1 MESIVEAF
9 FTLLFQIIRFFLHI
23 IFEVIIEGLIRGTGY
38 CVVSAYR
45 LRRHVDI
52 ESTEVFIVGFITWG
66 MVIFLAI
73 YFFLL
78 I

>member
-1 MESIVEAF
+1 MKSILEAF

>member
-1 MESIVEAF
+1 MESIFEAF
-9 FTLLFQIIRFFLHI
+9 FNLLFQIIRFFLHI

>member
-1 MESIVEAF
+1 MESIFEAF

-45 LRRHVDI
+45 LIRHVDI

>member
-1 MESIVEAF
+1 MESILEAF

>member
-1 MESIVEAF
+1 MESILEAF
-9 FTLLFQIIRFFLHI
+9 FNLLFQIIRFFLHI

-52 ESTEVFIVGFITWG
+52 ESTEVLIVGFITWG

-73 YFFLL
+73 YFFLM

>member
-1 MESIVEAF
+1 MESIFEAF

-38 CVVSAYR
+38 YVVSAYR

>member
-1 MESIVEAF
+1 MESIFEAF
-9 FTLLFQIIRFFLHI
+9 FTLLFQISRFLQHI

-66 MVIFLAI
+66 VVISLCI
-73 YFFLL
+73 YWFFLR
-78 I
+78 

>member
-1 MESIVEAF
+1 MESIFEAF

-52 ESTEVFIVGFITWG
+52 ESTEVLIVGFTTWG

>member
-1 MESIVEAF
+1 MESIFEAF
-9 FTLLFQIIRFFLHI
+9 FTLLFQIIRFFLYI

-73 YFFLL
+73 YYFLL

>member
-1 MESIVEAF
+1 MESIFEAF
-9 FTLLFQIIRFFLHI
+9 FTLLFQIIRFFLYI

-52 ESTEVFIVGFITWG
+52 ESTEVLIVGFITWG

-73 YFFLL
+73 YYFLL

>member
-1 MESIVEAF
+1 MESIFEAF
-9 FTLLFQIIRFFLHI
+9 FTLIVQIIRFFLHI

-52 ESTEVFIVGFITWG
+52 ESTEVLIVGFITWG

-73 YFFLL
+73 YFFLM

>member
-1 MESIVEAF
+1 MESIFEAF

-52 ESTEVFIVGFITWG
+52 ESTEVLIVGFITWG

-73 YFFLL
+73 YYFLL

>member
-1 MESIVEAF
+1 MESIFEAF
-9 FTLLFQIIRFFLHI
+9 FTLLFQIIRFFLYI

-52 ESTEVFIVGFITWG
+52 ESTEVLIVGFITWG

>member
-1 MESIVEAF
+1 MESIFEAF

-45 LRRHVDI
+45 LRRHVDS

>member
-1 MESIVEAF
+1 MESIFEAF

-38 CVVSAYR
+38 CIVSAYR

-52 ESTEVFIVGFITWG
+52 ESTEVLIVGFITWG

-73 YFFLL
+73 YYFLL

>member
-1 MESIVEAF
+1 MESILEAF
-9 FTLLFQIIRFFLHI
+9 FNLLFQIIRFFLHI

-52 ESTEVFIVGFITWG
+52 ESTEVLIVGCITWG

>member
-1 MESIVEAF
+1 MESIFEAF

-52 ESTEVFIVGFITWG
+52 ESTEVLIVGFITWG
-66 MVIFLAI
+66 MVIFWAI

>member
-1 MESIVEAF
+1 MESIFEAF
-9 FTLLFQIIRFFLHI
+9 FTLIFQIIRFFLHI

-52 ESTEVFIVGFITWG
+52 ESIEVFIVGFITWG

-73 YFFLL
+73 YFSF
-78 I
+78 

>member
-1 MESIVEAF
+1 MESIFEAF
-9 FTLLFQIIRFFLHI
+9 FTLLFQIIRFFLYI

>member
-1 MESIVEAF
+1 MESIFEAF
-9 FTLLFQIIRFFLHI
+9 FTLIFQIIRFFLHI

-52 ESTEVFIVGFITWG
+52 ESTEVLIVGFITWG

-73 YFFLL
+73 CFFLL

>member
-1 MESIVEAF
+1 MESIFEAF

-52 ESTEVFIVGFITWG
+52 ESTEVLIVGFITWG

>member
-1 MESIVEAF
+1 MESIFEAF
-9 FTLLFQIIRFFLHI
+9 FTLLFQIMRFFLYI

-38 CVVSAYR
+38 CVVSVYR

-52 ESTEVFIVGFITWG
+52 ESIEVFIVGFITWG

>member
-1 MESIVEAF
+1 MESIFEAF
-9 FTLLFQIIRFFLHI
+9 FNLLFQIIRFFLHI

-52 ESTEVFIVGFITWG
+52 ESTEVLIVGFITWG

>member
-1 MESIVEAF
+1 MESIFEAF
-9 FTLLFQIIRFFLHI
+9 FTLIFQIIRFFLHI

-52 ESTEVFIVGFITWG
+52 ESTEVLIVGFITWG

-73 YFFLL
+73 YYFLL

>member
-1 MESIVEAF
+1 MESIFEAF

-73 YFFLL
+73 YFFLM

>member
-1 MESIVEAF
+1 MESIFEAF
-9 FTLLFQIIRFFLHI
+9 FTLIFQIIRFFLHI

-52 ESTEVFIVGFITWG
+52 ESTEVLIVGFITWG

>member
-1 MESIVEAF
+1 MESIFEAF
-9 FTLLFQIIRFFLHI
+9 FTLLFQIIRFFLYI
-23 IFEVIIEGLIRGTGY
+23 VFEVIIEGLIRGTGY

-52 ESTEVFIVGFITWG
+52 ESTEVLIVGFTTWG

>member
-1 MESIVEAF
+1 MESIFEAF

-66 MVIFLAI
+66 VVIFLAI

>member
-1 MESIVEAF
+1 MESIFEAF

-52 ESTEVFIVGFITWG
+52 ESTEVLIVGFYYMG
-66 MVIFLAI
+66 HGYLFGYL
-73 YFFLL
+73 FFLL

>member
-1 MESIVEAF
+1 MESIFEAF
-9 FTLLFQIIRFFLHI
+9 FTLIFQIIRFFLHI

-45 LRRHVDI
+45 LKRHVDI

-66 MVIFLAI
+66 MVISLCI
-73 YFFLL
+73 YWFFLR
-78 I
+78 

>member
-1 MESIVEAF
+1 MESILEAF
-9 FTLLFQIIRFFLHI
+9 FNLLFQIIRFFLHI

-52 ESTEVFIVGFITWG
+52 ESTEVLIVGFITWG

>member
-1 MESIVEAF
+1 MESIFETF

-52 ESTEVFIVGFITWG
+52 ESTEVLIVGFITWG

>member
-1 MESIVEAF
+1 MESIFEAF

>member
-1 MESIVEAF
+1 MESIFEAF

-52 ESTEVFIVGFITWG
+52 ESTEVLIVGFITWG

-73 YFFLL
+73 IFSF
-78 I
+78 

>member
-1 MESIVEAF
+1 MESILEPF
-9 FTLLFQIIRFFLHI
+9 FNLLFQIISFFLHI

>member
-1 MESIVEAF
+1 M
-9 FTLLFQIIRFFLHI
+9 RFFLHI

-52 ESTEVFIVGFITWG
+52 ESTEVLIVGFITWG

>member
-1 MESIVEAF
+1 MESIFEAF

-52 ESTEVFIVGFITWG
+52 ESTEVLIVGFITWG

-73 YFFLL
+73 YFFLM

>member
-1 MESIVEAF
+1 MESIFEAL

-52 ESTEVFIVGFITWG
+52 ESTEVLIVGFITWG

>member
-1 MESIVEAF
+1 MESIFETF

>member
-1 MESIVEAF
+1 MESIFEAF

-23 IFEVIIEGLIRGTGY
+23 IFDVIIEGLIRGTGY